1 MNLLPFEI
9 YLSPLDIEEYGVI
22 YEIPNYFSEEELDYI
37 THQISENYTP
47 IDSEIY
53 PNWSMGKSLS
63 EKTKILGTHYKRIV
77 DHSKSLQNKC
87 TYTCDYESN
96 KDYTVMRIKERIQ
109 GSPIGMRRY
118 PIHNDGGKSLTCIIP
133 LCPVKSVPTTFNGN
147 SRTEERG
154 VDLGWKVNHAYMFI
168 PNNTY
173 SYHSYGGDMENDR
186 WIANI
191 NFYTEKQLSNRFEDS
206 VEWLNES
213 DLGKLCIYDSNR
225 PYEF

>member
-37 THQISENYTP
+37 THRIKENYSP
-47 IDSEIY
+47 ISSEVY

-63 EKTKILGTHYKRIV
+63 EKTKVLATHYKKIV
-77 DHSKSLQNKC
+77 DHSKSIQNNC
-87 TYTCDYESN
+87 TYTPDYEVN
-96 KDYTVMRIKERIQ
+96 QGYTVMRIKERIQ
-109 GSPIGMRRY
+109 GSPINMRRY

-133 LCPVKSVPTTFNGN
+133 LCPVKSVPTTFNGI
-147 SRTEERG
+147 SQTEERG

-168 PNNTY
+168 PNDTY
-173 SYHSYGGDMENDR
+173 SFHSYEGDSENDR

-206 VEWLNES
+206 VEWENES
-213 DLGKLCIYDSNR
+213 DLGELCIYESGKD
-225 PYEF
+225 F

>member
-37 THQISENYTP
+37 THRIKENYSP
-47 IDSEIY
+47 ISSEVY

-63 EKTKILGTHYKRIV
+63 EKTKVLATHYKKIV
-77 DHSKSLQNKC
+77 DHSKSIQNNC
-87 TYTCDYESN
+87 TYTPDYEVN
-96 KDYTVMRIKERIQ
+96 QGYTVMRIKERIQ
-109 GSPIGMRRY
+109 GSPINMRRY

-133 LCPVKSVPTTFNGN
+133 LCPVKSVPTTFNGI
-147 SRTEERG
+147 SQTEERG

-168 PNNTY
+168 PNDTY
-173 SYHSYGGDMENDR
+173 SFHSYEGDSENDR

-213 DLGKLCIYDSNR
+213 DLGELCIYEGSKD
-225 PYEF
+225 F

>member
-1 MNLLPFEI
+1 
-9 YLSPLDIEEYGVI
+9 
-22 YEIPNYFSEEELDYI
+22 
-37 THQISENYTP
+37 
-47 IDSEIY
+47 
-53 PNWSMGKSLS
+53 MGKFLS

-87 TYTCDYESN
+87 TYTPDYHVN
-96 KDYTVMRIKERIQ
+96 QGYTVMRIKERIQ

-118 PIHNDGGKSLTCIIP
+118 PVHNDGGKSLTCIIP
-133 LCPVKSVPTTFNGN
+133 LCPVKSVPTTFNGS

-168 PNNTY
+168 PNDTY
-173 SYHSYGGDMENDR
+173 SYHSYEGDTENDR

-191 NFYTEKQLSNRFEDS
+191 NFYTEKQLENRFEDS

-213 DLGKLCIYDSNR
+213 DLGELCIYEGGKD
-225 PYEF
+225 F

>member
-37 THQISENYTP
+37 THRIKENYSP
-47 IDSEIY
+47 ISSEVY

-63 EKTKILGTHYKRIV
+63 EKTKVLATHYKKIV
-77 DHSKSLQNKC
+77 DHSKSIQNNC
-87 TYTCDYESN
+87 TYTPDYEVN
-96 KDYTVMRIKERIQ
+96 QGYTVMRIKERIQ
-109 GSPIGMRRY
+109 GSPINMRRY

-133 LCPVKSVPTTFNGN
+133 LCPVKSVPTTFNGI
-147 SRTEERG
+147 SQTEERG
-154 VDLGWKVNHAYMFI
+154 VDLGWKVNHAYMII
-168 PNNTY
+168 PNDTY
-173 SYHSYGGDMENDR
+173 SFHSYEGDSENDR

-213 DLGKLCIYDSNR
+213 DLGELCIYESGKD
-225 PYEF
+225 F

>member
-37 THQISENYTP
+37 THRIKKRYTP
-47 IDSEIY
+47 IDSEVY
-53 PNWSMGKSLS
+53 PNWSMGKVLS
-63 EKTKILGTHYKRIV
+63 EKTKILGTHYKKIV

-87 TYTCDYESN
+87 VYTPDYEVN

-133 LCPVKSVPTTFNGN
+133 LCPVKSVPTTFNGI
-147 SRTEERG
+147 SQTEERG

-168 PNNTY
+168 PNDTY
-173 SYHSYGGDMENDR
+173 SFHSYEGDSENDR

-213 DLGKLCIYDSNR
+213 DLGELCIYERGKD
-225 PYEF
+225 F

>member
-37 THQISENYTP
+37 THRIKENYSP
-47 IDSEIY
+47 ISSEVY

-63 EKTKILGTHYKRIV
+63 EKTKVLATHYKKIV
-77 DHSKSLQNKC
+77 DHSKSIQNNC
-87 TYTCDYESN
+87 TYTPDYEVN
-96 KDYTVMRIKERIQ
+96 QGYTVMRIKERIQ
-109 GSPIGMRRY
+109 GSPINMRRY

-133 LCPVKSVPTTFNGN
+133 LCPVKSVPTTFNGI
-147 SRTEERG
+147 SQTEERG

-168 PNNTY
+168 PNDTY
-173 SYHSYGGDMENDR
+173 SFHSYEGDSENDR

-213 DLGKLCIYDSNR
+213 DLGELCIYENGKD
-225 PYEF
+225 F